1 VNRIALA
8 SKQSAIVIERSDGI
22 PACVRFNDCLPLGKP
37 LERHQCHVG
46 DDLPKLVVVFLD
58 RSGR

>member
-1 VNRIALA
+1 MTRIALA
-8 SKQSAIVIERSDGI
+8 SMQSAIAIERSDGI
-22 PACVRFNDCLPLGKP
+22 QLARLND
-37 LERHQCHVG
+37 VG